1 MIEPT
6 GPRPASVYWRRRAI
20 ALGGSLVA
28 LLLVIWLVA
37 SLVGRSDPQPELQ
50 AVTSTPPST
59 PPSTAPP
66 SSSSTSPPPPPP
78 PAAPPS
84 PTAPPGPPAAC
95 DDASINVAA
104 EVAKPSYE
112 VGQQPE
118 FKIHVSNVGAL
129 PCTKD
134 IGRALRELVVTS
146 ADGAT
151 QLWSSN
157 HCFATEGS
165 EVRVMQPREVFTYGL
180 TWAGSTSDEGC
191 RTHSRVGPGDYLL
204 VAKVAGKASNPVV
217 FRLS

>member
-1 MIEPT
+1 
-6 GPRPASVYWRRRAI
+6 VYWRRRAI
-20 ALGGSLVA
+20 ALGVSLVA
-28 LLLVIWLVA
+28 LLLTIWLVA

-59 PPSTAPP
+59 PPSTASP

-78 PAAPPS
+78 PVAPP
-84 PTAPPGPPAAC
+84 PTPTPPPGPPGPC
-95 DDASINVAA
+95 DDASVNVVA
-104 EVAKPSYE
+104 EVAKPNYE

-118 FKIHVSNVGAL
+118 FKIHVSNVGTL

-134 IGRALRELVVTS
+134 IGRSLRELVVTS

-157 HCFATEGS
+157 HCFATEGT

-180 TWAGSTSDEGC
+180 NWAGSTSDEGC

-204 VAKVAGKASNPVV
+204 IAKVAGKASNPVV